1 MGTSATASPAGRR
14 ADAGPGRASPAM
26 LRAAR
31 GPGRPGVAPHRPIWP
46 GLSWRSGWSGPARPL
61 CSSNSKRPRRA

>member
-46 GLSWRSGWSGPARPL
+46 GLS
-61 CSSNSKRPRRA
+61 